1 VFIATLIVSVLLV
14 GGLLGSAAGK
24 VTKQAAVMTNMKA
37 VGVPEKR
44 VPLLAIPETVGAL
57 GLVGGLFWWPIGVAA
72 AIGIIIY
79 FVLAVS
85 AHVRVHDKN
94 FAPAAFLLVLAIAA
108 LVLRIATH

>member
-1 VFIATLIVSVLLV
+1 MFIATLIVTVLLV

-24 VTKQAAVMTNMKA
+24 VTKQAAVVTNLTN

-44 VPLLAIPETVGAL
+44 IPLLAIPETAGAL

-72 AIGIIIY
+72 AIGIIVY

-85 AHVRVHDKN
+85 AHIRAKDKN
-94 FAPAAFLLVLAIAA
+94 FAPALFLLVLGIAA
-108 LVLRIATH
+108 LALRIATH